1 MVVETSGRIVLVMSN
16 PIKWDIPEFARDW
29 IYYLMDIKL
38 LTPNEHKKLSG
49 QVITAPFVHN
59 FAIDKAVEFP
69 EQFNAY
75 LTKRKII
82 GESYEPE

>member
-1 MVVETSGRIVLVMSN
+1 MSN
-16 PIKWDIPEFARDW
+16 PIKWDIPEFTRDW

-38 LTPNEHKKLSG
+38 LTPEDKRKLKGLVTMS
-49 QVITAPFVHN
+49 PFVYGY
-59 FAIDKAVEFP
+59 AIDKAVEFP